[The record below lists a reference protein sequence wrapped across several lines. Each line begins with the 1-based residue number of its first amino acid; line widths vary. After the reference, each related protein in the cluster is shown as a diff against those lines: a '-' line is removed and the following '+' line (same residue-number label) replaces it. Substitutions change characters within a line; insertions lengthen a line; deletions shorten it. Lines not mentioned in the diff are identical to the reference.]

1 MSGQVDF
8 PDAAFAQHGSYLK
21 IFDFGIGKFAGIFFG
36 EHFVFG
42 EIEGLWD
49 FVWFGEFE
57 ELAVLFILVLQF
69 PFLIKGALTQES
81 WHA

>member
-1 MSGQVDF
+1 MFGQVDL
-8 PDAAFAQHGSYLK
+8 PDAAFAQHESYLK

-49 FVWFGEFE
+49 FVFGEFE
-57 ELAVLFILVLQF
+57 ELAVLFVLVLQF
-69 PFLIKGALTQES
+69 PLFIEGALTHES